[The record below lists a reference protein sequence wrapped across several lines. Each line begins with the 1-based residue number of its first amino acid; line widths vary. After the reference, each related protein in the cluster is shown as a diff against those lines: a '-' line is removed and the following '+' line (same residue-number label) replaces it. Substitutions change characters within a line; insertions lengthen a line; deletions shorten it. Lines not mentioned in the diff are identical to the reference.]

1 MRVIALRMFL
11 GVVTVSWVGLLSV
24 CGAPPETL
32 GEIERLDPAC
42 DKLLPPDAKIEI
54 LAKGFTWTEGP
65 VWVPEGGYL
74 LFSDIPRNSV
84 FKWKA
89 GEGIS
94 LFLCPSG
101 YSGNTFYGKEP
112 GSNGLLLDRQGQL
125 VLCQHGDRRIAV
137 LTRQGG
143 QRTLVDSYQGQ
154 RLNSPND
161 AAYKSNGDLYFT
173 DPPYGLPHGF
183 ADPRR
188 ELDCCGVYRLTPQ
201 GEVTLLTA
209 EMTRPNGIAFSPD
222 EKTLYVAQSDPAAA
236 IWRAFPVQADGTL
249 GKSRLLYDATQWV
262 GKRPGLPDGLKVDRA
277 GHLWATA
284 PGGVLVL
291 TPDGKLLGRL
301 NTGVPTSN
309 CQFGEDG
316 KTLFITADAYLC
328 RVRTLATGT
337 KSFQ

>member
-1 MRVIALRMFL
+1 MRVLALRMFL

-32 GEIERLDPAC
+32 GEIERLDPAF

-65 VWVPEGGYL
+65 VWVPEGAYL

-84 FKWKA
+84 FKWKE

-143 QRTLVDSYQGQ
+143 QRTLVDSYRGK

-222 EKTLYVAQSDPAAA
+222 EQTLYVAQSDPAAA
-236 IWRAFPVQADGTL
+236 IWKAFPVQADGTL

-262 GKRPGLPDGLKVDRA
+262 GKRPGLPDGLKVDQA

-291 TPDGKLLGRL
+291 TPAGKLLGRL
-301 NTGVPTSN
+301 NTGERTSN

-316 KTLFITADAYLC
+316 KTLFITADAYLG

-337 KSFQ
+337 N